1 MPRIATFVVN
11 TVEDAIASGAYN
23 SDSTVAIIYRTNAQS
38 RAIEEACVQANLPYV
53 VRGSSGAFYKR
64 AEIQDCLCFVRLLC
78 NGRDEAA
85 MKRAIK
91 TPSRGIG
98 DVAYQEFTQYCAKVE
113 EFYESNY
120 PDRRKPTPFDVLI
133 SLTDDLNS
141 NEPDGIVQNAPHPLD
156 FISKRALNRFIP
168 FSKQMRVIYNKARTL
183 TVAGLLSS
191 IILDLELRSHID
203 SISKSSS
210 EFSDRWSNVI
220 ELRRAAQRY
229 SDEGASLNPRQE
241 IDDDTGEPA
250 ESPLTNFL
258 DDVALV
264 TDMADD
270 SEANS
275 DGNEK
280 RLVVNLM
287 TIHASKGMEFDA
299 VFLIGNEDGTLP
311 TKLAI
316 AEGEGSVALEEEKRL
331 CYVAMTRAK
340 THLVMTW
347 RREVSIFTGSTFT
360 SVKASRS
367 RFLDILVG
375 SKGKSSKGSK
385 EESKRLRSS
394 TGHRQSAVGRHG
406 DQHVSSLPRP
416 GKANSLPRAQ
426 SNGARRDLT
435 IASTKKVQVRN
446 AERIQTPTRHGKHVS
461 RPDGTPKKKAYNVQR
476 QASLGIESPISRNG
490 VTPKKHPYEVQR
502 RATLG
507 KPEAPQSR
515 NGRKQNA
522 SASPSSSDTM
532 DSTWFYPI
540 GSSVVHTRHGNGMV
554 LPPPPSKDGEMLV
567 RVQFEDGTKHDL
579 PADGKD
585 LHLNF
590 T

>member
-1 MPRIATFVVN
+1 MVQTIQ
-11 TVEDAIASGAYN
+11 DSIASGDYT
-23 SDSTVAIIYRTNAQS
+23 SDSTIAIVYRTNAQS

-64 AEIQDCLCFVRLLC
+64 AEIQDCLCFLRLLR

-98 DVAYQEFTQYCAKVE
+98 NVAYEEFARYCEKVE
-113 EFYESNY
+113 EFYQSNY
-120 PDRRKPTPFDVLI
+120 PDRPKPTPFEVLI
-133 SLTDDLNS
+133 SLTDDQSS
-141 NEPDGIVQNAPHPLD
+141 NDTSGIVSDAPPPSD
-156 FISKRALNRFIP
+156 FMSKRALNRFIP
-168 FSKQMRVIYNKARTL
+168 FSAQMRVIRNKAQTL

-191 IILDLELRSHID
+191 IIVNLELRSHID

-210 EFSDRWSNVI
+210 EFSERWSNVI

-229 SDEGASLNPRQE
+229 SDDGASLKNLQE
-241 IDDDTGEPA
+241 SEDITEPQA
-250 ESPLTNFL
+250 ESPLGNFL

-270 SEANS
+270 VADS
-275 DGNEK
+275 DGPDQ

-311 TKLAI
+311 SRLAI
-316 AEGEGSVALEEEKRL
+316 MEGEGSVALDEEKRL

-347 RREVSIFTGSTFT
+347 RREVFLFSGNTFT

-367 RFLDILVG
+367 RFLDVLIG
-375 SKGKSSKGSK
+375 NSGNTSKGSK
-385 EESKRLRSS
+385 KKANSQGLPKQ
-394 TGHRQSAVGRHG
+394 TGAHR
-406 DQHVSSLPRP
+406 HVKAQRSSLPR
-416 GKANSLPRAQ
+416 ARTASTFPRPRP
-426 SNGARRDLT
+426 SSGSRRDLSMAPPQR
-435 IASTKKVQVRN
+435 IRN
-446 AERIQTPTRHGKHVS
+446 TDRIQTPL
-461 RPDGTPKKKAYNVQR
+461 R
-476 QASLGIESPISRNG
+476 QENNRSLGEISAPR
-490 VTPKKHPYEVQR
+490 KKQPHEIQV

-507 KPEAPQSR
+507 PRQNPKLRNGHTPTNPSSAAKAR
-515 NGRKQNA
+515 NGRTQTNDAAPQKQKAA
-522 SASPSSSDTM
+522 SNVSSSDTM
-532 DSTWFYPI
+532 DSTWFYPV
-540 GSSVVHTRHGNGMV
+540 GSSVVHRRHGSGMV
-554 LPPPPSKDGEMLV
+554 LPPPPSKQGEMLV
-567 RVQFEDGTKHDL
+567 RVQFEDGSKHDF

-585 LHLNF
+585 LHLY
-590 T
+590 